1 MTAVIRARENT
12 GGVQSCFYCL
22 LPLEFTSRITHQL
35 LSADLS
41 LVTAQLSQAALF
53 GGGGGVSTSAVASTA
68 LSLSCAVLGGFVGFV
83 SFPFSPLDFRFTES
97 RCGFGPFAL

>member
-41 LVTAQLSQAALF
+41 LVTAQLSLAALF
-53 GGGGGVSTSAVASTA
+53 GVGGFSTSAVASTA
-68 LSLSCAVLGGFVGFV
+68 PSLSCAVLGGFVEFV